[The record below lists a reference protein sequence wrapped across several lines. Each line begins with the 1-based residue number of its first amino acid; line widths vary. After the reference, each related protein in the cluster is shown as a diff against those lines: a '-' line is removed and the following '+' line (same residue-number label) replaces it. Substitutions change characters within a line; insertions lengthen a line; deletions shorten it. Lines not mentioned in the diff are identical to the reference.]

1 VSGLNHPSVS
11 TIYEIGEYDGCRF
24 IAMEFVD
31 GMNLRQRIAESSLD
45 LGTAM
50 SLAIEIADALDA
62 AHTAGVIHRERRN
75 VRVAGFTARWTGFVN
90 TGRHFDTYRS
100 VLTCFR

>member
-24 IAMEFVD
+24 IAMEFLD

-45 LGTAM
+45 LVRRCPWPLKSPMLSTPRTRRASFIANVVM
-50 SLAIEIADALDA
+50 SEWPVLRPGGLD
-62 AHTAGVIHRERRN
+62 
-75 VRVAGFTARWTGFVN
+75 
-90 TGRHFDTYRS
+90 
-100 VLTCFR
+100 L